1 MQQANSAEPVNSPTT
16 HHTTPLLS
24 IFPSKASSI
33 SYVNLP
39 MIQKSS
45 QSNLARA
52 ISIPLN
58 SSSKSSSANRASSN
72 TLRNRK
78 RQNNRKNMKLWSSYR
93 KIISTQWSVRLL
105 IPARWKIFPARRR
118 KNLKKRK
125 KKLSISNLSVV
136 RSCLDITRFAKSK
149 SFLLSLRLLWPIG
162 TCCSGLISVI
172 TILWSLIMILPIFHP
187 SKRCISTVTTFI
199 RLRSWSSWPNWKI
212 WKTLQFMVILWLQWV
227 TSGCSLLAF
236 CHS

>member
-24 IFPSKASSI
+24 IFPTKTSST
-33 SYVNLP
+33 SNVNLP
-39 MIQKSS
+39 IIQKSS
-45 QSNLARA
+45 QSNPARA
-52 ISIPLN
+52 ISTPLS
-58 SSSKSSSANRASSN
+58 SSSKSSSANRVSSN

-93 KIISTQWSVRLL
+93 RIISTQWSVRLL
-105 IPARWKIFPARRR
+105 IPARWKIFQVRQRKNLRRRR
-118 KNLKKRK
+118 K
-125 KKLSISNLSVV
+125 KLSTSNLSVV

-172 TILWSLIMILPIFHP
+172 TTWWSLIMTLPIFHP
-187 SKRCISTVTTFI
+187 SKPCISTVTTFI
-199 RLRSWSSWPNWKI
+199 RLRSSSSSPNWKI
-212 WKTLQFMVILWLQWV
+212 SKTLQFMVILWPQWA
-227 TSGCSLLAF
+227 TSGCLLLAF